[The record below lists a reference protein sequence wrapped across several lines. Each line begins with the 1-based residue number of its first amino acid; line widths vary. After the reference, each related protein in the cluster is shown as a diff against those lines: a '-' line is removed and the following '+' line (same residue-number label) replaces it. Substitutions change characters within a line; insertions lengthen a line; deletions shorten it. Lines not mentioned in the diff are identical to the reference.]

1 MKEPVYRPIIP
12 EGTHLADSGKVPG
25 AKLGAALDN
34 TTNQVSGQ
42 ADWVPV
48 RQSPVANAIGY
59 ALLVAAGVVATV
71 VVQKSAPVV
80 QSWFQTTALP
90 SAKAALRR
98 ITGTKGIDGQID
110 AVDAVDAVDAT
121 EPIQLS
127 PAGFSKEI
135 ETALEGAR
143 RPMSSAEVKRRLL
156 RIMLAAA
163 IIAEEFRAL
172 DGVEIRD
179 DEDLRELRRAMG
191 KLTTQ
196 EVADLVNQIRVEDDG
211 LLDAESEA
219 AFVAAFVGDSKD
231 RGDYLPIDQQRLSE
245 ALRLQEDAP
254 EDERNET

>member
-42 ADWVPV
+42 ADWVEV
-48 RQSPVANAIGY
+48 RRKPLADIIGY
-59 ALLVAAGVVATV
+59 ALVAGVTVVATV
-71 VVQKSAPVV
+71 AAQKSAPVV

-98 ITGTKGIDGQID
+98 IAGTKGTEGQIA
-110 AVDAVDAVDAT
+110 AVAAT

-135 ETALEGAR
+135 ETALEGVR
-143 RPMSSAEVKRRLL
+143 QPMSSAEVKRRLL
-156 RIMLAAA
+156 RIMLAAV
-163 IIAEEFRAL
+163 IIAEELRAL

-196 EVADLVNQIRVEDDG
+196 EVADLVNQIRVEDEG

-219 AFVAAFVGDSKD
+219 AFVAAFGGDSKD
-231 RGDYLPIDQQRLSE
+231 RGEYLPIDQERLCE
-245 ALRLQEDAP
+245 ALRLPEDNP
-254 EDERNET
+254 EDERDEA

>member
-59 ALLVAAGVVATV
+59 AILVAAGVVATV
-71 VVQKSAPVV
+71 AVQKSTPVV
-80 QSWFQTTALP
+80 QSWLQTTALP

-98 ITGTKGIDGQID
+98 ITGTKGIDGQI
-110 AVDAVDAVDAT
+110 DAVDAT

-172 DGVEIRD
+172 DGIDIRD

-219 AFVAAFVGDSKD
+219 AFVAAFVGDSTDK
-231 RGDYLPIDQQRLSE
+231 GDYLPIDQERLSE
-245 ALRLQEDAP
+245 ALRLPEHDP